1 MIVNCLI
8 CLLMVVLIAFLI
20 SNIFLYKK
28 PKNEHF
34 MTNKGKYTDYRL
46 GDILN
51 GHFYKKYIKIFKNY
65 GKTYPNTIAAKYV
78 ENVKNEE
85 KKINNIEVLYK
96 ILDIK
101 NKPKNGINLHLRIG
115 DVIKEFNNGKYKF
128 NVSRNGNYTYGVQPI
143 VYEKLIKE
151 LKEKT
156 SDRKVKLFYGS
167 HNYYNHLSKK
177 YINDV
182 KQIFEKNGFT
192 VTESKSFNPDED
204 FTEMCNS
211 DLFIQSLG
219 GFSEAISNIVKM
231 NNGSVLNV
239 KDFE

>member
-8 CLLMVVLIAFLI
+8 CLLMVILIVFLLA
-20 SNIFLYKK
+20 NIFLYKK
-28 PKNEHF
+28 SLKEKF
-34 MTNKGKYTDYRL
+34 ISNKAKYTDYRL

-51 GHFYKKYIKIFKNY
+51 GHLYEKQKKVFENY
-65 GKTYPNTIAAKYV
+65 GKKYPNTIAAKYV

-101 NKPKNGINLHLRIG
+101 NKTKNGINAHLRIG
-115 DVIKEFNNGKYKF
+115 DVIKEFKNGKYKF
-128 NVSRNGNYTYGVQPI
+128 HVSKNGEYTYGVQPI
-143 VYEKLIKE
+143 IYEKIIKE
-151 LKEKT
+151 IKAKT
-156 SDRKVKLFYGS
+156 SNRKVKFFYGS
-167 HNYYNHLSKK
+167 HNYFNHLSKK

-211 DLFIQSLG
+211 DLFVQSCG
-219 GFSEAISNIVKM
+219 GFSGYISKIVI
-231 NNGSVLNV
+231 S
-239 KDFE
+239 